1 MAGQGVVEFQLLDAS
16 YEVVGGKARLVLWA
30 RLSDGGR
37 AVLFYEGFRPYF
49 YALLE
54 EDADPGEVAEMI
66 RRLSK
71 PRSPITSVDLV
82 ERRYF
87 GRPVKALRVETLI
100 PEAVREYRGE
110 VANLPGVRE
119 VLEADIRFAMRFL
132 IDKNIY
138 PLRWYRAAV
147 EEVSAP
153 GYYVDKAFTVKGEI
167 EEAEEAVM
175 RDPLEGLRIMAFDI
189 EAYNPQRSPDP
200 RRDPVILIGYKVHPG
215 GEAVILEADGRS
227 DKRLIAR
234 FVEAVRKTDP
244 DIIVGYNQNRFD
256 WPYLM
261 ERAKIHALRL
271 EVGRRR
277 GATPQPS
284 VYGHISVPGRLNVDL
299 YDFADEM
306 HEVKVKS
313 LEEVA
318 EYLGV
323 KRKSE
328 RVILEWWQIAEYW
341 DDEKKRPILKQYT
354 ADDVDSTMGLAHRFL
369 PFGAQL
375 SQVSG
380 LPLDQ
385 VMAASVGFRLEW
397 RLIREAFKAGE
408 LVPNRV
414 ERREEKYTGAIVLKP
429 KVGVHEN
436 IAVLDF
442 ASMYPNIMIKYN
454 VGPDTLVRPGEP
466 YDPEEVNVAPEVGH
480 KFRKSPPGFFRRV
493 LERFLGWRRAIKEEM
508 KKYPKD
514 SPEYRLLDE
523 RQKAIKVL
531 ANASYGY
538 MGWPAARWYC
548 RECAEAVTAWGR
560 SLITTSIKMAKEMG
574 LDVIYGDTDSL
585 FVTYKPGVV
594 EKLIERI
601 EKELGFEV
609 KLEKVYRKVFFTEAK
624 KRYVGLTQ
632 DGKID
637 VVGFE
642 AVRGDWSELAKET
655 QLKVAELVLRTGGVD
670 EAVKYVR
677 RVIEDLKAGRVP
689 IEKLVI
695 WKTLTKRPE
704 EYEAEAP
711 HAVAAR
717 IMESMGIKV
726 APGAKIGYVIVK
738 GAGNVSRR
746 ARPYFTVKPSEVD
759 VNYYIE
765 KQVIPAALRIL
776 GYFGVTE
783 KTLKSGARQASLLD
797 FLAGATPARRSG
809 GRKK

>member
-1 MAGQGVVEFQLLDAS
+1 MGLPVRVRFQLLDAS
-16 YEVVGGKARLVLWA
+16 YEVVGGRARVVLWA
-30 RLSDGGR
+30 RLEDGGR
-37 AVLFYEGFRPYF
+37 AVLFYEGFNPYF

-54 EDADPGEVAEMI
+54 EGADPGEVAARV
-66 RRLSK
+66 RRLSR
-71 PRSPITSVDLV
+71 PRSPIVKVEPV

-87 GRPVKALRVETLI
+87 GRPVKALRIETLI
-100 PEAVREYRGE
+100 PEMVREYRKE
-110 VANLPGVRE
+110 VASLPGVRD
-119 VLEADIRFAMRFL
+119 VLEADIRYAMRFL
-132 IDKNIY
+132 IDKNLY
-138 PLRWYRAAV
+138 PMRWYEADAEPV
-147 EEVSAP
+147 KAP
-153 GYYVDKAFTVKGEI
+153 GYEVDAVYRIVGEI
-167 EEAEEAVM
+167 GELEEGVM
-175 RDPLEGLRIMAFDI
+175 RDPLEGLRVMAFDI

-200 RRDPVILIGYKVHPG
+200 HKDPVIVIGYKVDG
-215 GEAVILEADGRS
+215 GDTVLLTARDHDDRE
-227 DKRLIAR
+227 LIAEFTR
-234 FVEAVRKTDP
+234 AVKREDP

-256 WPYLM
+256 WPYLQ
-261 ERAKIHALRL
+261 ERAKVHGLKL
-271 EVGRRR
+271 EVGRRK

-284 VYGHISVPGRLNVDL
+284 VYGHISIPGRLNVDL
-299 YDFADEM
+299 YDFAEEI

-323 KRKSE
+323 MRKDE

-341 DDEKKRPILKQYT
+341 DDPEKRPILLRYT
-354 ADDVDSTMGLAHRFL
+354 RDDVESTMGLAERFL

-380 LPLDQ
+380 LPMDQ

-397 RLIREAFKAGE
+397 RLIREAYKLGE

-414 ERREEKYTGAIVLKP
+414 ERREETYTGAIVLKP

-442 ASMYPNIMIKYN
+442 ASMYPNIMVKYN

-466 YDPEEVNVAPEVGH
+466 YDPGEVYVAPEVGH
-480 KFRKSPPGFFRRV
+480 KFRKRPPGFFRRI
-493 LERFLGWRRAIKEEM
+493 LERFLEWRRRIKEEM

-560 SLITTSIKMAKEMG
+560 SLIKRAIEMAREMG
-574 LDVIYGDTDSL
+574 LTVIYGDTDSL

-601 EKELGFEV
+601 ERELGFEV

-624 KRYVGLTQ
+624 KRYVGLTE
-632 DGKID
+632 DGRID

-655 QLKVAELVLRTGGVD
+655 QLRVAEIVLRTGGVE
-670 EAVKYVR
+670 EAIRYVR
-677 RVIEDLKAGRVP
+677 RVIEDLRKGRIP
-689 IEKLVI
+689 LEKLVI

-711 HAVAAR
+711 HVVAAKV
-717 IMESMGIKV
+717 MESRGFKV
-726 APGAKIGYVIVK
+726 TPGMKIGYVIVK
-738 GAGNVSRR
+738 GAGKVSRR
-746 ARPYFTVKPSEVD
+746 ARPYFMVKPEEVD
-759 VNYYIE
+759 VNYYID
-765 KQVIPAALRIL
+765 KQVVPAALRIL

-783 KTLKSGARQASLLD
+783 KRLKSGAAQASLLD
-797 FLAGATPARRSG
+797 FLGGG
-809 GRKK
+809 GRRRK